1 LPIQDTR
8 FDWIRYSGT
17 WVEWSLTLAGIAVF
31 CLLFMIASKL
41 VPIIAVS
48 ELTEKEEHKKIDQV
62 ETFLG

>member
-1 LPIQDTR
+1 MAWVNYT
-8 FDWIRYSGT
+8 GT

-48 ELTEKEEHKKIDQV
+48 EMVEPDVHKNKEDV
-62 ETFLG
+62 EILLD